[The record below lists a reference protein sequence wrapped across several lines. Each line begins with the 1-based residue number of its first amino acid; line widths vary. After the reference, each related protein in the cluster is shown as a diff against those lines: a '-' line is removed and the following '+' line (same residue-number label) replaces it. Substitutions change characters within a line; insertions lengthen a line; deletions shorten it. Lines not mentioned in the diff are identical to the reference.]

1 MICGDGCL
9 YYHFFIMQN
18 LFQQVTELIKQD
30 DRVFTTDGVLLRNK
44 LQELI
49 YGLDDKLI
57 SMLLSDKQI
66 KEKFFKEVNW
76 ITLFDQKK
84 FIQLIN
90 NKQFLP
96 DSYTAYKNKIGLVN
110 GDDEYISGSNEV
122 VLNRPYKDC
131 ILAWCQD
138 KEDAKRNEIF
148 YNEILWSD
156 QIDRL
161 LDPKVFTNFKKYNTE
176 WESELNAFTR
186 DENGIIKDNLIV
198 KGNNLLALQSLK
210 KEFAGR
216 VKLIYIDPPYNTG
229 NDWFKYNDK
238 FNHSSRLTFMKN
250 RLEVARELLKDDG
263 VIFVQIDNSPS
274 WMKESPEIWYLLVL
288 MDEVFKRKNYITSLI
303 WKKKWNASNTEDSIG
318 TITESVLMYS
328 KNIDELS
335 VNLQSLKRT
344 YRFEDDE
351 WKFYNIE
358 QPVKTNDWT
367 YQRTTMLFGINTKE
381 WIFYPPDGKRR
392 TFWEDTANKIV
403 SWNQYL
409 IIENKFYIK
418 KFPES
423 YKKWEYKLHNNLLLE
438 HGSLKSAKNE
448 LLELWFGR
456 EQFWSPKPETL
467 IQRIIELSTQS
478 WDIVLDYHLWSWTT
492 CAVAHKMWRQYIGIE
507 QMDYIETIAVERMK
521 KVIEWEQGWISK
533 AVDRKWWWD
542 LVYMEIMKHN
552 QILLEEISSSQT
564 KEKLIQ
570 IYHTIKNSSFINYNV
585 DISSIDKTITD
596 FWELSLDDMKGFL
609 RELIDKNT
617 LYVNLTD
624 INDLSYNVSD
634 EDKKLNADFYK

>member
-344 YRFEDDE
+344 YRFE

>member
-392 TFWEDTANKIV
+392 TFWEDTVNKIV

-492 CAVAHKMWRQYIGIE
+492 CAVAHKMWWQYIGIE

-542 LVYMEIMKHN
+542 LVYMVIMKHN